1 MAEETIETN
10 LMACNAKTLDALM
23 GTTLLSQE
31 DLTKYKDCLPAIEHA
46 FFHVQMFRTP
56 TEMMVSVLND
66 VHYPTTDAKYWQSI
80 REMNVMVEN
89 LIMLSFKYKE
99 KLLDLEEL
107 NLEKEKIER
116 ENPEYPEVNRI
127 ATERKNIAINKA
139 GFEIACIQRE
149 AHHRIREID
158 EWKAIQ
164 DQLLPHIVA
173 GSDDVDRHQLFSYTL
188 RFLKEFYFAE
198 TGNVKKD
205 LDSYRNLR
213 SHVVS
218 SLAFIERSKL
228 TPTLVESLSHDPELM
243 RFVKKQ
249 NLIK

>member
-1 MAEETIETN
+1 MADDTIETN
-10 LMACNAKTLDALM
+10 LMACNAKALDALM

-31 DLTKYKDCLPAIEHA
+31 DMTKYKDCLPAIEHA
-46 FFHVQMFRTP
+46 FFHVQVFRTP

-66 VHYPTTDAKYWQSI
+66 VHFPTADAKYWQSI

-107 NLEKEKIER
+107 NLEKNNLGID
-116 ENPEYPEVNRI
+116 NDYGANRI
-127 ATERKNIAINKA
+127 AIERKNIAIDRA

-173 GSDDVDRHQLFSYTL
+173 GCDDVDRHQLFSYTL

-228 TPTLVESLSHDPELM
+228 TPKLVELLGHDPELM
-243 RFVKKQ
+243 KFVKKQ

>member
-1 MAEETIETN
+1 MAQESVLDTN
-10 LMACNAKTLDALM
+10 LMACNAEALDALM

-31 DLTKYKDCLPAIEHA
+31 DLEKYKGCLPAIEHA
-46 FFHVQMFRTP
+46 FFHVQVFRTP
-56 TEMMVSVLND
+56 TEMIVSVLND
-66 VHYPTTDAKYWQSI
+66 VRFPTADSKYWQSV

-107 NLEKEKIER
+107 NLQKGDLLKEDT
-116 ENPEYPEVNRI
+116 NRI
-127 ATERKNIAINKA
+127 ALERKNIAISRA
-139 GFEIACIQRE
+139 QFEIACIQRE

-158 EWKAIQ
+158 DWKAIQ
-164 DQLLPHIVA
+164 DQLLPRIVS
-173 GSDDVDRHQLFSYTL
+173 GPDDVDKHQLISYTL
-188 RFLKEFYFAE
+188 RFLKEFYIAE

-213 SHVVS
+213 SQVIS
-218 SLAFIERSKL
+218 SLGFIERSKL
-228 TPTLVESLSHDPELM
+228 TPKLVELLAHDPDLM

-249 NLIK
+249 NLIKNI